1 MKLELRNIIMP
12 LNHLKAIGTNSIPMK
27 VLELINVL
35 SQLPELFNL
44 SFSHAVFS
52 LTLTTPTFL

>member
-1 MKLELRNIIMP
+1 MP
-12 LNHLKAIGTNSIPMK
+12 LNHLKAIGPNSIPTK